1 MAGVGEAAWRPLEA
15 PDFPFFDYEFL
26 QALERSGSVGGGTGW
41 EPVHLVCERGGRLVG
56 AMPLYLK
63 TDSYGE
69 YVFDWEWAHAYHQHG
84 ISYYPKLVAAV
95 PFTPATGPKV
105 LVRSGE
111 ERGVVTRA
119 LLDAAREVAEE
130 YGASSTHALFV
141 PEEDLEDFEERG
153 FAVRHSL
160 QFHWRNRGYGTFE
173 DYLGAL
179 KSKRR
184 RQISRERR
192 QLDEDLEIE
201 RLTGDA
207 LSSEHADLMY
217 RFYMATADRK
227 WGSPYLNRAFF
238 REVFRTMKDRLLFVL
253 ARDERGRP
261 VAGTI
266 NFHKGAK
273 LFGRHWGAVQDRR
286 NLHFELCYY
295 QTIEFA
301 IGQGK
306 KLFEAG
312 AQGEHKLARG
322 FLPTLTYSAHEMR
335 HPAFRRAIGRFVEE
349 EKEYLDR
356 AIEEYAGHDPYRDRG
371 RGWQAPG
378 GKP

>member
-1 MAGVGEAAWRPLEA
+1 MRVGLVDAVEQVGEAAWRALEP

-26 QALERSGSVGGGTGW
+26 DALEKSGSVGPGTGW
-41 EPVHLVCERGGRLVG
+41 LPVHLVCESEGRLVG

-69 YVFDWEWAHAYHQHG
+69 YVFDWEWAHAYHEHG
-84 ISYYPKLVAAV
+84 VHYYPKLVAAV

-105 LVRSGE
+105 LLGPGAD
-111 ERGVVTRA
+111 RGSVTRA
-119 LLDAAREVAEE
+119 LLDAAREVGEE
-130 YGASSTHALFV
+130 NRASSTHALFV
-141 PEEDLEDFEERG
+141 PEGDLEEFEERG

-160 QFHWRNRGYGTFE
+160 QFHWHNRGHGSFD

-179 KSKRR
+179 TSKRR

-192 QLDEDLEIE
+192 QLDEDLTIE
-201 RLTGDA
+201 GLTGEA
-207 LSSEHADLMY
+207 LRPEHADVMY
-217 RFYMATADRK
+217 RFYTSTSDRK
-227 WGSPYLNRAFF
+227 WGSPYLNREFF

-253 ARDERGRP
+253 ARDESGRP
-261 VAGTI
+261 IAGTI
-266 NFHKGAK
+266 NFYKGAS
-273 LFGRHWGAVQDRR
+273 LFGRHWGAVEDRR

-301 IGQGK
+301 IGRGI

-322 FLPTLTYSAHEMR
+322 FLPTLTRSAHDLR
-335 HPAFRRAIGRFVEE
+335 HPAFRRAIGNFVEE

-356 AIEEYAGHDPYRDRG
+356 AVEEYSRHDPY
-371 RGWQAPG
+371 
-378 GKP
+378 KE

>member
-1 MAGVGEAAWRPLEA
+1 V
-15 PDFPFFDYEFL
+15 D
-26 QALERSGSVGGGTGW
+26 
-41 EPVHLVCERGGRLVG
+41 PVHLVCEADGQLVG

-84 ISYYPKLVAAV
+84 VSYYPKLVAAV

-105 LVRSGE
+105 LVEARADRE
-111 ERGVVTRA
+111 AVTRV
-119 LLDAAREVAEE
+119 LLDAAREVGEE
-130 YGASSTHALFV
+130 NRASSTHALFV
-141 PEEDLEDFEERG
+141 PEGDLGGFEERG

-160 QFHWRNRGYGTFE
+160 QFHWRNRGHRSFD

-179 KSKRR
+179 TSKRR

-192 QLDEDLEIE
+192 QLDEDLTIE

-207 LSSEHADLMY
+207 LQPEHADMMY
-217 RFYMATADRK
+217 RFYMSTADRK
-227 WGSPYLNRAFF
+227 WGSPYLNRQFF
-238 REVFRTMKDRLLFVL
+238 GEVFRTMKDRLLFVL
-253 ARDERGRP
+253 ARDGRGRP

-266 NFHKGAK
+266 NFYKDAA
-273 LFGRHWGAVQDRR
+273 LFGRHWGAVEDRR

-301 IGQGK
+301 IGRGI

-322 FLPTLTYSAHEMR
+322 FLPTLTYSAHDLK
-335 HPAFRRAIGRFVEE
+335 HPAFRQAIGRFVEE

-356 AIEEYAGHDPYRDRG
+356 AVEEYSRHDPYKD
-371 RGWQAPG
+371 
-378 GKP
+378 

>member
-1 MAGVGEAAWRPLEA
+1 MRVGLVDAVEQVGEAAWRALEP

-26 QALERSGSVGGGTGW
+26 DALEKSDSVGPGTGW
-41 EPVHLVCERGGRLVG
+41 LPVHLVCESGGRLVG

-69 YVFDWEWAHAYHQHG
+69 YVFDWEWAHAYHEHG
-84 ISYYPKLVAAV
+84 VHYYPKLVAAV

-105 LVRSGE
+105 LLGPGAD
-111 ERGVVTRA
+111 RGSVTRA
-119 LLDAAREVAEE
+119 LLDAAREVGEE
-130 YGASSTHALFV
+130 NRASSTHALFV
-141 PEEDLEDFEERG
+141 PERDLEEFEERG

-160 QFHWRNRGYGTFE
+160 QFHWHNRGHGSFD

-179 KSKRR
+179 TSKRR

-192 QLDEDLEIE
+192 QLDEDLTIE
-201 RLTGDA
+201 GLTGES
-207 LSSEHADLMY
+207 LRPEHADVMY
-217 RFYMATADRK
+217 RFYTSTSDRK
-227 WGSPYLNRAFF
+227 WGSPYLNREFF

-253 ARDERGRP
+253 ARDESGRP
-261 VAGTI
+261 IAGTI
-266 NFHKGAK
+266 NFYKGAS
-273 LFGRHWGAVQDRR
+273 LFGRHWGAVEDRR

-301 IGQGK
+301 IGRGI

-322 FLPTLTYSAHEMR
+322 FLPTLTRSAHDLR
-335 HPAFRRAIGRFVEE
+335 HPAFRRAIGNFVEE

-356 AIEEYAGHDPYRDRG
+356 AVEEYSRHDPY
-371 RGWQAPG
+371 
-378 GKP
+378 KE

>member
-1 MAGVGEAAWRPLEA
+1 MRVGLIESVEEVGETAWRPLE
-15 PDFPFFDYEFL
+15 PQEFPFFDYEFL
-26 QALERSGSVGGGTGW
+26 DALERSRSVGRGSGW
-41 EPVHLVCERGGRLVG
+41 EPVHLVCESGGRLVG

-84 ISYYPKLVAAV
+84 LPYYPKLVAAV
-95 PFTPATGPKV
+95 PFTPATGPRI
-105 LVRSGE
+105 LVAPGADRE
-111 ERGVVTRA
+111 AVTRA
-119 LLDAAREVAEE
+119 LLDAAWEVGERQDT
-130 YGASSTHALFV
+130 SSTHALYV
-141 PEEDLEDFEERG
+141 PEEELGHFQERG

-160 QFHWRNRGYGTFE
+160 QFHWRNRGHQSFE

-179 KSKRR
+179 TSKRR

-192 QLDEDLEIE
+192 QLDDDLTIE
-201 RLTGDA
+201 RLTGED
-207 LSSEHADLMY
+207 LTPDHADTMY

-238 REVFRTMKDRLLFVL
+238 REVFRTMRDRLLFVL
-253 ARDERGRP
+253 ARDGRGRP

-266 NFHKGAK
+266 NFYKDAK

-301 IGQGK
+301 IERGM

-322 FLPTLTYSAHEMR
+322 FLPTITYSAHQMR
-335 HPAFRRAIGRFVEE
+335 HPAFGRAIGQFVEE

-356 AIEEYAGHDPYRDRG
+356 AVEEYSMHDPY
-371 RGWQAPG
+371 
-378 GKP
+378 KV

>member
-1 MAGVGEAAWRPLEA
+1 MRVGLVDAVEQVGGAAWRPLESQ
-15 PDFPFFDYEFL
+15 DFPFFDYEFL
-26 QALERSGSVGGGTGW
+26 DALERSGSVGPGSGW
-41 EPVHLVCERGGRLVG
+41 SPVHLVCERDGQLVG

-84 ISYYPKLVAAV
+84 MAYYPKLVAAV

-105 LVRSGE
+105 LVRPDADRE
-111 ERGVVTRA
+111 AVTRT
-119 LLDAAREVAEE
+119 LLDAAREVGEE
-130 YGASSTHALFV
+130 NRASSTHALFV
-141 PEEDLEDFEERG
+141 PERDLGYFEERG

-160 QFHWRNRGYGTFE
+160 QFHWHNRGHPSFD

-179 KSKRR
+179 TSKRR
-184 RQISRERR
+184 RQISHERR
-192 QLDEDLEIE
+192 QLDEDLTIE

-207 LSSEHADLMY
+207 LEPEHADMMY
-217 RFYMATADRK
+217 RFYTSTSDRK
-227 WGSPYLNRAFF
+227 WGSPYLNRKFF

-253 ARDERGRP
+253 ARDGRGHP

-266 NFHKGAK
+266 NFYKDGV
-273 LFGRHWGAVQDRR
+273 LFGRHWGAVEERR

-301 IGQGK
+301 IGRGI

-322 FLPTLTYSAHEMR
+322 FLPKLTYSAHDLR
-335 HPAFRRAIGRFVEE
+335 HPAFRRSIGRFVEE
-349 EKEYLDR
+349 EKEYLDH
-356 AIEEYAGHDPYRDRG
+356 AVEEYSRHDPY
-371 RGWQAPG
+371 
-378 GKP
+378 KV